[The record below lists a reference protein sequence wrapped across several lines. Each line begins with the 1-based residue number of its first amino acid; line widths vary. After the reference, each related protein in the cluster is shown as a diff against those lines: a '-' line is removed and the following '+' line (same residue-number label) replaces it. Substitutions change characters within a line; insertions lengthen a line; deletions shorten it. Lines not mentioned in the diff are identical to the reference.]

1 MKIKL
6 SPYLLCLLLAACATK
21 PSQPTPDN
29 NVKLIATRGSVDDLL
44 AYHQSIRRFSQ
55 TELNKELQ
63 NLNARSDS
71 ALLSMQ
77 KAMVLGLS
85 RDSNDL
91 ARAQAQLGNVLG
103 AADAE
108 QFKPLARLLVSNY
121 AEMRRLS
128 ETVDRLS
135 LQAKD
140 SQRRLDQ
147 LNEKLEALK
156 TIERTLPVQ
165 PAPAVAK

>member
-21 PSQPTPDN
+21 PAEPTPD

-55 TELNKELQ
+55 AELNKELQ

-91 ARAQAQLGNVLG
+91 ARAQAQLGNVL
-103 AADAE
+103 AAPDAE

-121 AEMRRLS
+121 AEIRRLS
-128 ETVDRLS
+128 ENVDRLS